1 MHAQRF
7 YSSAPARRGTVIDCP
22 NIRVPNIQQ
31 REDRSTEIRQRGSA
45 ESGDSAGPNVASA
58 EGGRLGQ
65 LYRGYRERERE
76 RERER
81 RTWPK
86 KNARGAM
93 SRDCIKSRVIADG
106 YL

>member
-45 ESGDSAGPNVASA
+45 ESGD
-58 EGGRLGQ
+58 
-65 LYRGYRERERE
+65 RERERE